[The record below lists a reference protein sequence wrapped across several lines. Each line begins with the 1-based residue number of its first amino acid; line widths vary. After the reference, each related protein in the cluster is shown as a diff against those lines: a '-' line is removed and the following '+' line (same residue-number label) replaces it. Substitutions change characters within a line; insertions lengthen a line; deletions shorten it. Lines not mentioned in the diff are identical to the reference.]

1 MSDKMLSDQELDL
14 LLENASQP
22 EIPLDF
28 AERFARRITKAHSNN
43 VIAFPTRKAP
53 EKNSRFALPMA
64 AALAASLIVGIW
76 VGANGQLGTLFATQ
90 TETAI
95 LGSSNDFAPSGI
107 EDLTAV
113 AEDNKT

>member
-14 LLENASQP
+14 LLANASQP
-22 EIPLDF
+22 DIPVDF
-28 AERFARRITKAHSNN
+28 AERFARRIAVAHSNN
-43 VIAFPTRKAP
+43 VIVFPTRKAP
-53 EKNSRFALPMA
+53 QNNSKFALPMA
-64 AALAASLIVGIW
+64 AALAASLMVGIW
-76 VGANGQLGTLFATQ
+76 AGANGQVGSMFATQ

>member
-14 LLENASQP
+14 LLANASQP

-28 AERFARRITKAHSNN
+28 AERFARRIAVAHSNN
-43 VIAFPTRKAP
+43 VIAFPARKAAQ
-53 EKNSRFALPMA
+53 SSSSLAFPMA

-76 VGANGQLGTLFATQ
+76 VGANGQLGTMFATQ